1 MELFKEHI
9 SPASDRPSAA
19 LPRMLVC
26 EGCGREMIE
35 PLVRVNKSNCVFCG
49 HLFRMPAKSRIE
61 AIADTDTFIEI
72 GGERCSTDP
81 LHFPQY
87 ADKLETAK
95 KNAGLNEAIVTGIC
109 EINALKSGLAVMD
122 SHFMMGSMGEIVGDK
137 ICELI
142 DRCISE
148 RLPLIIFCASGG
160 ARMQEGMI
168 SLLQMTRTS
177 IAVNRL
183 GDAGLPFIS
192 VLTNPTTGGVTASFA
207 MQGDVILAEPKAL
220 IGFAGPRVIQQTVK
234 DVLPD
239 EFQTAEYLY
248 EKGMIDAIVRRED
261 MKTALAQILRLHIR
275 G

>member
-1 MELFKEHI
+1 M
-9 SPASDRPSAA
+9 
-19 LPRMLVC
+19 
-26 EGCGREMIE
+26 
-35 PLVRVNKSNCVFCG
+35 NKSACVYCG
-49 HLFRMPAKSRIE
+49 NLFRVPAKNRIE
-61 AIADTDTFIEI
+61 AIADAGTFTEI
-72 GGERCSTDP
+72 GRERLSTDP
-81 LHFPQY
+81 LNFPKY
-87 ADKLETAK
+87 KEKLEIAK
-95 KNAGLNEAIVTGIC
+95 SNTGLNEAIVTGVC
-109 EINALKSGLAVMD
+109 EIDGLKSGLAAMD
-122 SHFMMGSMGEIVGDK
+122 SYFIMGSMGEIVGDK

-148 RLPLIIFCASGG
+148 GLPLVIFCASGG

-248 EKGMIDAIVRRED
+248 GKGMIDAIVRRED
-261 MKTALAQILRLHIR
+261 MKLTLAQVLRLHIR